1 MIYILIMILLIVSIQ
16 IFMLGFLFY
25 VEWIRSTELKENA
38 NNFDKDRIYL
48 MEKNL
53 RSRED
58 DDLWMP

>member
-58 DDLWMP
+58 DDPWMP

>member
-53 RSRED
+53 RSREED
-58 DDLWMP
+58 DPWMP